1 MLSFIFVKAVLY
13 FDWFLNVPRNFC
25 FLDSIKFIL
34 QAFPNQGFFFF
45 FFFEISKDL
54 VFLFQFIYFSNNNVI
69 NANCLSFDDPFL
81 ASKKNSQGVISR
93 I

>member
-1 MLSFIFVKAVLY
+1 MLLFIFVKAVLY
-13 FDWFLNVPRNFC
+13 FDWFLNMPRNFC

-34 QAFPNQGFFFF
+34 QAFPNRGI
-45 FFFEISKDL
+45 FFFEISKGL

-81 ASKKNSQGVISR
+81 ASKKDSQGVISR